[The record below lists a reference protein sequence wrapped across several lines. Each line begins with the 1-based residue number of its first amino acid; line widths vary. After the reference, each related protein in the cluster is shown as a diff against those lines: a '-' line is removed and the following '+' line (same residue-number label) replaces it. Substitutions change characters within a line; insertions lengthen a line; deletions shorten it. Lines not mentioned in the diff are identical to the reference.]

1 MEASADS
8 SLQDAQATT
17 EADYPVAR
25 SNPEEFRAS
34 LEAVRLAQ
42 EAANAR
48 ARRQTFRARMIV
60 VGVIGAVGL
69 VVWSAS
75 ARRSQTRQASI
86 AAPAVTPVAM
96 VAPSPIAAPASSAS
110 VAEPAPVAEPS
121 PAVAAVQIP
130 AGVDNVPACDGAFAA
145 HQWPAVV
152 TSCAA
157 AFKTRPQDS
166 TLAMRVAQA
175 EHRRGHFAAA
185 GDWARSAIALDA
197 TLPEAFVILA
207 HAETRAGHPR
217 AAATAYRRYLALA
230 PHGWH
235 ATEARGALA
244 RTDGLRASTDG
255 AL

>member
-8 SLQDAQATT
+8 SLQEGQATT
-17 EADYPVAR
+17 DADSYPVAR

-42 EAANAR
+42 ETAHAR
-48 ARRQTFRARMIV
+48 ARRQTFRARLIV
-60 VGVIGAVGL
+60 LGVIGAVTL

-75 ARRSQTRQASI
+75 SRRSHTVHSATM
-86 AAPAVTPVAM
+86 AAPAVTPAVAIATLP
-96 VAPSPIAAPASSAS
+96 APPPVQLVPAPAPT
-110 VAEPAPVAEPS
+110 EPAPVIP
-121 PAVAAVQIP
+121 AVQIP
-130 AGVDNVPACDGAFAA
+130 AGVDHVPACDGAFAA
-145 HQWPAVV
+145 HQWPSVV

-185 GDWARSAIALDA
+185 GEWARSAIALDA
-197 TLPEAFVILA
+197 TLAEAFVILA

-217 AAATAYRRYLALA
+217 AAVTAYRRYLALA

-235 ATEARGALA
+235 AAEARGALA
-244 RTDGLRASTDG
+244 RTDGLRASADG